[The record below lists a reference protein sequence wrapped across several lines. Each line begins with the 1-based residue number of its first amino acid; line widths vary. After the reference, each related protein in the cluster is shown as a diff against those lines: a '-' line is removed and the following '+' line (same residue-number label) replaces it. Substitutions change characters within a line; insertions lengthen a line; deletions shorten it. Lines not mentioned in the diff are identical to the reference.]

1 MTGEKDKVIACIDM
15 LQRKSKEMEENFS
28 HIQVEIR
35 QTQHMYIKRGNGKF
49 FSCKTYIVAGC

>member
-15 LQRKSKEMEENFS
+15 LQRKSKEMEDNFS

-35 QTQHMYIKRGNGKF
+35 QTQHMYIKRGNGKLF
-49 FSCKTYIVAGC
+49 YFKT